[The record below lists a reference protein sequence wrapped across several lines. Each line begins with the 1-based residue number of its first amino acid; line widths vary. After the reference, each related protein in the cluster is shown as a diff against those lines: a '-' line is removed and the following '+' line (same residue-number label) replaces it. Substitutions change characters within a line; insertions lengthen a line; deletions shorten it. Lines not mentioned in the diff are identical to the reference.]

1 MRTVAAL
8 ALLVLAFVP
17 VAAAAAAG
25 QARPAAESA
34 AVDSGGAPPAADA
47 AVADSGGGPP
57 AADSTDADFAP
68 LLAHL
73 PAASHAVLLVDVA
86 RLRAALDA
94 FADRLATSP
103 LFAGHP
109 ELAAA
114 LAAQRA
120 RAERQLA
127 ALGAAA
133 GLDPLRDLQRAALG
147 LVWADP
153 QAPPGML
160 LVLAGRLPAGLA
172 AALAGGAEPVARRAG
187 VALYAP
193 EPGLRAAMVD
203 GLLLLGHP
211 KQLDAALAADAAR
224 ARALVERLAGL
235 GAPRGAEFMLRLRVE
250 LPAWVNAAAAAPGQR
265 PLDTLFGSWRRFGLE
280 LGAGFA
286 MDAAAADAAGA
297 ERLEMVWRAW
307 RELMLGGAYMW
318 RAYALLLLGLD
329 LSRLPGLPPFAQRA
343 LADRQALQQTLE
355 LVFPAPSGQVRV
367 ARQGRS
373 VRLSAPPRMLQG
385 ALFVMGIGA
394 TIAIPLLLRQLDT
407 AGPPS
412 ASGGH
417 SRRKK

>member
-1 MRTVAAL
+1 
-8 ALLVLAFVP
+8 VLC
-17 VAAAAAAG
+17 
-25 QARPAAESA
+25 ARPAA
-34 AVDSGGAPPAADA
+34 
-47 AVADSGGGPP
+47 ADSSG
-57 AADSTDADFAP
+57 ADFAP

-109 ELAAA
+109 ELAA
-114 LAAQRA
+114 
-120 RAERQLA
+120 
-127 ALGAAA
+127 
-133 GLDPLRDLQRAALG
+133 
-147 LVWADP
+147 
-153 QAPPGML
+153 
-160 LVLAGRLPAGLA
+160 
-172 AALAGGAEPVARRAG
+172 
-187 VALYAP
+187 
-193 EPGLRAAMVD
+193 
-203 GLLLLGHP
+203 
-211 KQLDAALAADAAR
+211 DAAR
-224 ARALVERLAGL
+224 ARALVERLPGL

-329 LSRLPGLPPFAQRA
+329 LSQLPGLPPFAQRA

-355 LVFPAPSGQVRV
+355 LVFPAPSGQVRM

-394 TIAIPLLLRQLDT
+394 AIAIPLLLRQLDT

-412 ASGGH
+412 DSGGH
-417 SRRKK
+417 LRRKK